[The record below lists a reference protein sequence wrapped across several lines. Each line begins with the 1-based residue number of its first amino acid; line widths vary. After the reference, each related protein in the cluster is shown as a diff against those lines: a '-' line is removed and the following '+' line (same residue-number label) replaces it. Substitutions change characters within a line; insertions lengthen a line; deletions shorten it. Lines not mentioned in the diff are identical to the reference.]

1 LWPGVGEGG
10 RFGVAVSG
18 GPDSLA
24 LLLLAH
30 AALPGRVIA
39 ATVDHG
45 LRPEAPTEAAQV
57 AAVCA
62 DLGVPHETVRV
73 EVSAGNLQAQ
83 AREARYDALCR
94 SFGTRG
100 AEVFAT
106 AHHADD
112 QAETLL
118 MRLNRGSGLGGL
130 AGIRAR
136 RAVVGE
142 RPLGEYLLVRPLLN
156 WRRGELADIV
166 RAEGIEPAYDPSND
180 DTRFDRVQM
189 RRALAET
196 PWLDPLALARSAE
209 HLQDAEDAVEAAV
222 LDVRDRCI
230 HRDGDTIWY
239 HWGHPR
245 LIEIEAVSSILVELG
260 TEPPASAVA
269 QMIDQLTTD
278 RHATLGGVMA
288 KRAWHQK
295 NALTQIDAWRF
306 EREPPRKS

>member
-1 LWPGVGEGG
+1 M
-10 RFGVAVSG
+10 AASG

-24 LLLLAH
+24 LLLVAH
-30 AALPGRVIA
+30 AALPWRVLA

-45 LRPEAPTEAAQV
+45 LRPEAVAEAALV
-57 AAVCA
+57 ARICA

-73 EVSAGNLQAQ
+73 EVAAGNLQAQ

-94 SFGTRG
+94 SFGQRG
-100 AEVFAT
+100 CDVFAT

-112 QAETLL
+112 QAETVL

-130 AGIRAR
+130 AGIRGR
-136 RAVVGE
+136 RVVVGE
-142 RPLGEYLLVRPLLN
+142 NPLGEYLLVRPLLH
-156 WRRGELADIV
+156 WRRAELAEIV
-166 RAEGIEPAYDPSND
+166 RNAKIDPAHDPSND

-209 HLQDAEDAVEAAV
+209 LLQDAEDAVEQAV
-222 LDVRDRCI
+222 QSVRHECV
-230 HRDGDTIWY
+230 HRDGGVIWY

-245 LIEIEAVSSILVELG
+245 LIEIEAVSSILDELG
-260 TEPPASAVA
+260 AEPSASAVA

-295 NALTQIDAWRF
+295 DPLTQVDAWRF
-306 EREPPRKS
+306 EREPPRKA

>member
-1 LWPGVGEGG
+1 
-10 RFGVAVSG
+10 
-18 GPDSLA
+18 
-24 LLLLAH
+24 
-30 AALPGRVIA
+30 VIA

-45 LRPEAPTEAAQV
+45 LRTEAISEAALV

-62 DLGVPHETVRV
+62 GLGVPHETVFV
-73 EVSAGNLQAQ
+73 DVPAGNLQAQ

-112 QAETLL
+112 QAETML
-118 MRLNRGSGLGGL
+118 MRLSRGSGLGGL

-136 RAVVGE
+136 RVMVGE
-142 RPLGEYLLVRPLLN
+142 DPLGEYLLLRPLLH
-156 WRRGELADIV
+156 WRRAELAEVV
-166 RAEGIEPAYDPSND
+166 RAAGIEPVHDPSND
-180 DTRFDRVQM
+180 DMRFDRVQM
-189 RRALAET
+189 RRALAQT

-222 LDVRDRCI
+222 SAVRHRCI
-230 HRDGDTIWY
+230 HRDGEVIWF

-245 LIEIEAVSSILVELG
+245 LIEIEAVSSILAELG
-260 TEPPASAVA
+260 ADPPASAVA

-288 KRAWHQK
+288 KRTMHQPDP
-295 NALTQIDAWRF
+295 LTQIDAWRF
-306 EREPPRKS
+306 EREPPRRT